1 MSLINKLSIFLND
14 PLCIHPLIR
23 PFMKIS
29 ESSKYRRILTGS
41 SDILV
46 G

>member
-1 MSLINKLSIFLND
+1 MSLINKLPIYIND

-23 PFMKIS
+23 PLMKIS
-29 ESSKYRRILTGS
+29 ESSKHRCILTGS
-41 SDILV
+41 SAIFV